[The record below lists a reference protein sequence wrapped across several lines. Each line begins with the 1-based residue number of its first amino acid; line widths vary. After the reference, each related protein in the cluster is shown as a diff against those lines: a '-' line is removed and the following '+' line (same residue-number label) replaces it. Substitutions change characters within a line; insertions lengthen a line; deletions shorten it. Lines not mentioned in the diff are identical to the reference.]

1 MTKQAEAAIVRM
13 KERVEDQK
21 SQCKGFSKNLKEK
34 KVEDVDGGVA
44 SGTPGPDNFAKLG
57 KNKKLPP
64 WLKTYL
70 KKNGWKGPGDSK
82 VVSAAKKQVVDSK
95 KSEVETSP
103 STATAA
109 TGASNSASNS
119 GSVEAED
126 GDEEES
132 KDDKTEA
139 AQASKAVQPTEA
151 SGPSDSGDA
160 EATGNEDAGCNWG
173 RNWGCNRRRK

>member
-1 MTKQAEAAIVRM
+1 M

-44 SGTPGPDNFAKLG
+44 DGTPGPIISPSWAKTKSCHL
-57 KNKKLPP
+57 

-95 KSEVETSP
+95 KSEAETSP

-109 TGASNSASNS
+109 TGASNSGSNS
-119 GSVEAED
+119 GSAEAED

-139 AQASKAVQPTEA
+139 AQASKAVQPTGA
-151 SGPSDSGDA
+151 SGPS
-160 EATGNEDAGCNWG
+160 EATGNEDATGMQ
-173 RNWGCNRRRK
+173 